1 MESDYVIVD
10 SGANLANKKFQ
21 RDLDQVLDRAQNS
34 GVKKL
39 VVLSSSE
46 RSARDA
52 LRLTRLYPGSL
63 FCASGIHPLE
73 TQSWRDETKAT
84 FEELLPKAECVAI
97 GACGLDLTKL
107 EVSSLK
113 QQISCLEAQLELAKK
128 YAKPVVVFEKAGA
141 SELIPILKAYA
152 ELQVIVHGFAGSAD
166 QAKEYLDRGYF
177 LSITGAL
184 WKQKED
190 FYDLIRDPSVQDK
203 LLLASDAPFLFPN
216 AKSKLKKS
224 QEDDKTE
231 MFSEASESLVR
242 RYCSFQRNE
251 PCSLGLTCELLA
263 GILDQ
268 SPHDIAMKTTYNA
281 LKAFKLQF

>member
-1 MESDYVIVD
+1 MPRLVKTFFLRVI
-10 SGANLANKKFQ
+10 SSTSCGSRRRKNRPKRSCGATL
-21 RDLDQVLDRAQNS
+21 LNS
-34 GVKKL
+34 CTAL
-39 VVLSSSE
+39 TNQ
-46 RSARDA
+46 ARIDK
-52 LRLTRLYPGSL
+52 P
-63 FCASGIHPLE
+63 CAC
-73 TQSWRDETKAT
+73 
-84 FEELLPKAECVAI
+84 F
-97 GACGLDLTKL
+97 
-107 EVSSLK
+107 
-113 QQISCLEAQLELAKK
+113 
-128 YAKPVVVFEKAGA
+128 A
-141 SELIPILKAYA
+141 S
-152 ELQVIVHGFAGSAD
+152 
-166 QAKEYLDRGYF
+166 RYF

-190 FYDLIRDPSVQDK
+190 FHHLIRDPTVQEK

-224 QEDDKTE
+224 QEDEKTE

-268 SPHDIAMKTTYNA
+268 SPHDVALKTTYNA